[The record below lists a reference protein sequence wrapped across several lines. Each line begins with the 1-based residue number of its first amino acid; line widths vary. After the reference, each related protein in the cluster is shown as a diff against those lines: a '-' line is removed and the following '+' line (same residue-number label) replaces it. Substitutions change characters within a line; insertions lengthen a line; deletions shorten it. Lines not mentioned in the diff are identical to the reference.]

1 MSSINLL
8 PFEPQVMLWFLLEN
22 HKESGFY
29 FCQGEILLASYNP
42 TPSLSVQ
49 NPLVYEF

>member
-1 MSSINLL
+1 MPSINLL

-29 FCQGEILLASYNP
+29 FCQGEVLLSSYIP
-42 TPSLSVQ
+42 TLSVQ